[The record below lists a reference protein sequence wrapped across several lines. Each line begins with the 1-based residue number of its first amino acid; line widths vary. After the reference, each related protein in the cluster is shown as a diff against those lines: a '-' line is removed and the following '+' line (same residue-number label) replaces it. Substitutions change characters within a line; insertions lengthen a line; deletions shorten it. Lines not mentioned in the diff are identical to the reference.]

1 MALQVKQLELT
12 ADEKKRVAEK
22 LLTMINDEI
31 EVTGTLFDAYSTDHY
46 YRAVIKDIREQAI
59 KNKLVQFL
67 HNSNL
72 TFMSINLVFRRSLMV
87 ANQLGNIFVGTTVTV
102 NEHGADF
109 GHTVMSIDVP
119 MDNLEASGI
128 YKAPEATGP
137 YGYISIIDLLQTVD
151 VPEEEVQQPEE
162 HKEEETETK
171 E

>member
-1 MALQVKQLELT
+1 MAVQVKQLELST
-12 ADEKKRVAEK
+12 EERKRVAEK
-22 LLTMINDEI
+22 LITMINDEA
-31 EVTGTLFDAYSTDHY
+31 ELTGSLFDVYSTDHY
-46 YRAVIKDIREQAI
+46 YRAVVKDIREQAI
-59 KNKLVQFL
+59 KNRLVQFL

-72 TFMSINLVFRRSLMV
+72 TFMSINLVFRRTAIA

-109 GHTVMSIDVP
+109 GHTIMTIDTP
-119 MDNLEASGI
+119 MDSLEANGI

-151 VPEEEVQQPEE
+151 VPDEEVQQPEE
-162 HKEEETETK
+162 NKEEETETK